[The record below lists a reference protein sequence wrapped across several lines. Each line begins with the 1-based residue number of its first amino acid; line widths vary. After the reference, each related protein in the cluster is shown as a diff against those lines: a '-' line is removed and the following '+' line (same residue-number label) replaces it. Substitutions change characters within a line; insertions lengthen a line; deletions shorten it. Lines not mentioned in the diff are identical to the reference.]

1 MSELLL
7 KIDKTL
13 HHYGN
18 RAWRALR
25 SQWWNLRRPPADRP
39 VIVLGCSRA
48 GTTVVYK
55 TLSESPELGTLQRE
69 THDFWV
75 DLHPLEEK
83 HWNTHALDAADASTK
98 DRDHVARYFYTWT
111 GRRRWVD
118 KNNQNGLC
126 VPYLRALFP
135 DAIFVFVKREPGDNI
150 NSLIEGWGKPDKY
163 ATWSGVFPETVAIDN
178 GRYTRWC
185 FFLAEGWR
193 NYLRAPIEDVAAF
206 QYQAINRAILDAR
219 ASVPAGQWVEVF
231 YEDLVRDPVAGYQK
245 LYADCGLAFTPEVR
259 AHCEQVLSKPYD
271 VFGEIELDK
280 WKKGRNRERVERVL
294 ERVAAVAAEMGYPQ
308 R

>member
-1 MSELLL
+1 MSDLLL

-13 HHYGN
+13 RYHAH
-18 RAWRALR
+18 RAQRTLR
-25 SQWWNLRRPPADRP
+25 TQWWNLRHPPADRP

-83 HWNTHALDAADASTK
+83 HWNTHALDAADASDE

-111 GRRRWVD
+111 GRQRWVD

-135 DAIFVFVKREPGDNI
+135 DAIFVYVKREPGDNI

-163 ATWSGVFPETVAIDN
+163 ATWSGVFPETVAVDN

-193 NYLRAPIEDVAAF
+193 DYLRAPIEEVAAF
-206 QYQAINRAILDAR
+206 QYAAINRAILDAR
-219 ASVPAGQWVEVF
+219 ATVPAGQWVEMF
-231 YEDLVRDPVAGYQK
+231 YEDLVRDPVAGYRK
-245 LYADCGLAFTPEVR
+245 LYADCGLDFTPAVR
-259 AHCEQVLSKPYD
+259 THCEQVLSKPYD

-280 WKKGRNRERVERVL
+280 WKKGRNRERVQRVL
-294 ERVAAVAAEMGYPQ
+294 ERVAAVATEMGYPQ